1 MTFRKDL
8 RDAELAVI
16 TAAEAMFGD
25 WPDALEHADFRHT
38 TVHGK
43 PLGDMLRGLD
53 AVRRL
58 RSQLDADASPHSHSD
73 TSANAANRMV
83 PLAGSLR
90 RSILIELY
98 RRRNHPTP
106 GASDDKLE
114 RALGR
119 PHTSVSAARK
129 FLYDTGWV
137 VDSGARAETRAG
149 REAIVW
155 VLAPGSTEA
164 LVAQIAGYDNG

>member
-1 MTFRKDL
+1 MTFRSDL

-16 TAAEAMFGD
+16 AAVAPVIG
-25 WPDALEHADFRHT
+25 AFRHSDG
-38 TVHGK
+38 VNVFISVIDDLESAYIDLVK
-43 PLGDMLRGLD
+43 
-53 AVRRL
+53 L
-58 RSQLDADASPHSHSD
+58 RSQLDAAASPHSHTD

-106 GASDDKLE
+106 GASDDRLE